1 MKLSII
7 KFLVVLGIL
16 FFLAPLVLTSLSA
29 GWRWPMLWPAEISW
43 RSWEYLFSGQSQT
56 GIAVFNSLLIACG
69 VTIVNLGLAIPA
81 AYGLIRFPLKGKLI
95 VQIIL
100 FAPLVI
106 PPFVSLM
113 GIHFTFI
120 RLGLTESLPGLI
132 LAHLT
137 PTLPYM
143 IWALLSSYRT
153 VGPEWEEQA
162 RMLGANGLQRMI
174 HVVIP
179 FLLPGILAGSSLSI
193 LVSLSQY
200 LITFLIGG
208 GQVITLPILLF
219 PFISGG
225 DPALGAAYALLF
237 IGMAFL
243 ALFILDCLL
252 KWSYRRV
259 N

>member
-1 MKLSII
+1 MKFSFM
-7 KFLVVLGIL
+7 KFLVIVGIL
-16 FFLAPLVLTSLSA
+16 LFLAPLVLTSLSA
-29 GWRWPMLWPAEISW
+29 GWRWPMLWPEEFSW
-43 RSWEYLFSGQSQT
+43 RSWEYLFSSQSQT
-56 GIAVFNSLLIACG
+56 GKAVFNSLLIACG
-69 VTIVNLGLAIPA
+69 VTLVNLVLAIPA
-81 AYGLIRFPLKGKLI
+81 AYALTRFPFKGKWMI
-95 VQIIL
+95 QSIL

-120 RLGLTESLPGLI
+120 RLGLTESIIGLI

-143 IWALLSSYRT
+143 IWALLGAYRT
-153 VGPEWEEQA
+153 VGSEWEEQA
-162 RMLGANGLQRMI
+162 QMLGANWLQRMI

-208 GQVITLPILLF
+208 GQVVTLPILLF

-225 DPALGAAYALLF
+225 DPSLGAAYALLF

-259 N
+259 S